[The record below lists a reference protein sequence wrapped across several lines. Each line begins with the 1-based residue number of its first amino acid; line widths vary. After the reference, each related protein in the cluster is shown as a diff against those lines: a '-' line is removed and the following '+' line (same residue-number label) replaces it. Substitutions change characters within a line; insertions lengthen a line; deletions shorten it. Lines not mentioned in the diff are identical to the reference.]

1 MVTSVYL
8 WKINHLHQ
16 LPNVKIIVTS
26 RLTCSFSVSLV
37 TRVLH
42 LMMLQCLHLHWKQG
56 QKLWTSLGHPF
67 IALHHKCPAFS
78 FYHIVTQ
85 AFVVSRAGHK
95 VSSLTLYPGGCSLTD
110 SRHSSLPLSQ
120 VLEVSGI
127 IFSSCVH
134 QVTSIDFSLLSSS
147 PQPNHRPRVRTGEL
161 PLIHWIVETGVTT
174 RSAVLIQH
182 KEVDGRIHYMK
193 ENILTT
199 LHVRLFIPLPLHDT
213 MK

>member
-1 MVTSVYL
+1 M
-8 WKINHLHQ
+8 
-16 LPNVKIIVTS
+16 
-26 RLTCSFSVSLV
+26 
-37 TRVLH
+37 
-42 LMMLQCLHLHWKQG
+42 
-56 QKLWTSLGHPF
+56 SLGHPF
-67 IALHHKCPAFS
+67 IALHHKCPAF
-78 FYHIVTQ
+78 YHIVTQ
-85 AFVVSRAGHK
+85 AFVVPQAGHK

-182 KEVDGRIHYMK
+182 REGGRIHYIK
-193 ENILTT
+193 ENILTS
-199 LHVRLFIPLPLHDT
+199 LHVRLSIPLHDT